1 MKLKR
6 FDELNEAIGRSTRK
20 YEDEPSFFSRYKDD
34 DKDDNFS
41 GVMASHFAEGEDNE
55 DDNFSGVMA
64 SHFAGSSDFDEPVMS
79 GFEIKGYNQAID
91 DILLLISQN
100 KIKGIERTIP
110 PEALIH
116 VFKKLKK

>member
-6 FDELNEAIGRSTRK
+6 FDELNEAIGRSTKK

-34 DKDDNFS
+34 DKDDSFS
-41 GVMASHFAEGEDNE
+41 GAMASRFEEDTT
-55 DDNFSGVMA
+55 
-64 SHFAGSSDFDEPVMS
+64 MS
-79 GFEIKGYNQAID
+79 GFEITGYNQAID
-91 DILLLISQN
+91 DILLLISQD
-100 KIKGIERTIP
+100 KIKGVERTIP